1 MFGENMAFTGSLN
14 TEARKVVSEIVNG
27 WNAEKFYIGCSGNYT
42 VEQLIQQK
50 DAEIYSNDI
59 ALYSVAIGR
68 YLTGQSLDVALL
80 GDELAFMQAYIS
92 TPLDL
97 IATLMLCTQYF
108 QFEGKATPYHER
120 MANHYRQHFP
130 ELHAATVEK
139 NKPLLDSIKIKD
151 FQACDVLDFAR
162 SAPDEA
168 AFICYPPTYRGGYEK
183 LYKRIN
189 QAFVWAWPKYR
200 VFDGDSFYELIS
212 IARKKN
218 YWCIIKDAQIEDL
231 KDYLCAIV
239 STSDRAKPVYVYASP
254 NKRTILD
261 ISSKKLSPFRVE
273 RLNKNKIA
281 WPICFEKINKEQLDL
296 LRDEYLNKNIAQGKA
311 GLNIVLYASG
321 YVFGACSFTLNADF
335 NTRDDAAP
343 VYLVADFAVSGTQ
356 YKRLSKLVLA
366 TVCSTEMKS
375 FLEGYFCMNVPA
387 VKTAVFSQKAVSMKY
402 RGIFELRTRK
412 AGQLNY
418 VGQLGKWTLKE
429 GFEWW
434 MKNHSQA

>member
-1 MFGENMAFTGSLN
+1 MAFTGSLN
-14 TEARKVVSEIVNG
+14 AEARKVVSEIVNG

-80 GDELAFMQAYIS
+80 GEELAFMQPFIS

-108 QFEGKATPYHER
+108 QFEGRATPYHER
-120 MANHYRQHFP
+120 MANYYRKHFP

-162 SAPDEA
+162 STPDEA
-168 AFICYPPTYRGGYEK
+168 AFICYPPTHKGEYEK

-200 VFDGDSFYELIS
+200 IFDGDSFYELIS
-212 IARKKN
+212 VARKKK

-231 KDYLCAIV
+231 KDNLCAIV

-254 NKRTILD
+254 NKRPILD
-261 ISSKKLSPFRVE
+261 KRSPAQASLNVE
-273 RLNKNKIA
+273 RLGQHDIS
-281 WPICFEKINKEQLDL
+281 WPLTFEKITPDQMDG
-296 LRDEYLNKNIAQGKA
+296 LRYQYLSKDITPAKASLNLAVYSQGYLIGACAFSLNKYGGEYQETAP
-311 GLNIVLYASG
+311 LYLMS
-321 YVFGACSFTLNADF
+321 
-335 NTRDDAAP
+335 
-343 VYLVADFAVSGTQ
+343 DFAVSGTQ

-366 TVCSTEMKS
+366 VICSTEMKAY
-375 FLEGYFCMNVPA
+375 LEGHFCLKVPA
-387 VKTAVFSQKAVSMKY
+387 VVTTAFSRKAVSMKY
-402 RGIFELRTRK
+402 RGIFELRARK